1 MQGRQDGRSQIL
13 AHSPV
18 VVYEIDKLARHRNYF
33 ISCPFGVDSPGTLSA
48 PLCGNAS
55 ERRTIRPEQNA
66 ALDWNARKHLT
77 RSSPPPSTAP
87 GEGIAPPS
95 APAYAPWTSPAAR
108 SGSAPKTEDCLSKS
122 TVPFSRACRASGTSS
137 SSSV

>member
-48 PLCGNAS
+48 PRCGNAP
-55 ERRTIRPEQNA
+55 ERRTIKPRTES
-66 ALDWNARKHLT
+66 T
-77 RSSPPPSTAP
+77 PSTGTP
-87 GEGIAPPS
+87 ES
-95 APAYAPWTSPAAR
+95 TSP
-108 SGSAPKTEDCLSKS
+108 EV
-122 TVPFSRACRASGTSS
+122 VPLRLLPLGRG
-137 SSSV
+137 